1 MAPVLAMLVL
11 GAIALLG
18 LWLGRDWLR
27 RGREGQGRGRNA
39 MVLGAHIL
47 LGLAGFETL
56 IVLMHGLEDGAARNG
71 GQVALGLMALA
82 LALGLGG
89 PLLAKEHP
97 GTRGPMLVGHAGVG
111 VAGILLGIA
120 WAAGL

>member
-1 MAPVLAMLVL
+1 MAPGLAMAVLA
-11 GAIALLG
+11 GIAALG

-27 RGREGQGRGRNA
+27 RGRGEGPRNG

-56 IVLMHGLEDGAARNG
+56 IVLLHGLDEGAADTG
-71 GQVALGLMALA
+71 GQIALGLMALA
-82 LALGLGG
+82 LGLGLGG
-89 PLLAKEHP
+89 PVLAKEHP
-97 GTRGPMLVGHAGVG
+97 GTRGAMLAGHAGVG
-111 VAGILLGIA
+111 LAAVLLGIA

>member
-11 GAIALLG
+11 GTIALLG

-27 RGREGQGRGRNA
+27 RARHGQGRGRNA

-56 IVLMHGLEDGAARNG
+56 IVLMHGLEEGAARNG

-82 LALGLGG
+82 LMLGLGG
-89 PLLAKEHP
+89 PVLAKEQP
-97 GTRGPMLVGHAGVG
+97 GMRGMMLAGHAGVG
-111 VAGILLGIA
+111 AAAVLLGIA

>member
-1 MAPVLAMLVL
+1 MAPALAIAVL
-11 GAIALLG
+11 GTIAALG

-27 RGREGQGRGRNA
+27 RGQGAGKRNGL
-39 MVLGAHIL
+39 VLGAHIL

-56 IVLMHGLEDGAARNG
+56 IVLMHGLEEGAARNG

-82 LALGLGG
+82 LMLGLGG
-89 PLLAKEHP
+89 PVLAKEHP
-97 GTRGPMLVGHAGVG
+97 GMRGMMLAGHAGVG
-111 VAGILLGIA
+111 AAAVLLGIA